1 VHGRNWHDPSYQVET
16 DGNEADAYRFGTIV
30 LLMHHPIVIER
41 RRADGLANLPT
52 FSQAALDPAA
62 TQY

>member
-1 VHGRNWHDPSYQVET
+1 VET
-16 DGNEADAYRFGTIV
+16 DGNEADAYRFGRIV
-30 LLMHHPIVIER
+30 LLLHHPIVIER

-62 TQY
+62 PQY